1 MFENS
6 KLRRFK
12 VVKIIECFCIDI
24 DATKTAQLLGLNRKT
39 INRYFLAFRT
49 LIHAHQCSEKDQF
62 VGVIEVDESFF
73 GPARLRGRPGPRKRG
88 RGTLKQPVFGI
99 YERHG
104 KVYTEL
110 VTDCSAK
117 TLQAIIR
124 GRVSPEC
131 VVHSDYWKG
140 YDGLVDVGY
149 DKHFRINKSKHF
161 ASKGVH
167 INGIEAFWSFTKR
180 RLTKFNGVKK
190 NFELHLKEC
199 EWRYNKSTGQLVKE
213 LRTLITKNKN
223 LMV

>member
-6 KLRRFK
+6 KLSRFK
-12 VVKIIECFCIDI
+12 VSKIIDCFCIDI

-39 INRYFLAFRT
+39 INRYYLAFRR
-49 LIHAHQCSEKDQF
+49 LIYTQQCAEKEQF
-62 VGVIEVDESFF
+62 VGIIEVDESFF
-73 GPARLRGRPGPRKRG
+73 GPTRLRGRPGPRKRG

-99 YERHG
+99 YERNG
-104 KVYTEL
+104 RVYTEL
-110 VTDCSAK
+110 ITDCSAH

-124 GRVSPEC
+124 GRVSPES
-131 VVHSDYWKG
+131 VIHSDGWKG

-167 INGIEAFWSFTKR
+167 VNGIEAFWSFTKR
-180 RLTKFNGVKK
+180 RLAKFNGVKK
-190 NFELHLKEC
+190 NFKFHLKEC
-199 EWRYNKSTGQLVKE
+199 EWRYSKSTGQLVKE
-213 LRTLITKNKN
+213 LRTLITKNKK

>member
-6 KLRRFK
+6 KLSRFK
-12 VVKIIECFCIDI
+12 VAKIIDCFCIDI

-39 INRYFLAFRT
+39 INRYFLAFRK
-49 LIHAHQCSEKDQF
+49 LISEHQFAEKAQF

-73 GPARLRGRPGPRKRG
+73 GPTRLRGRPGPRKRG

-99 YERHG
+99 YEREG
-104 KVYTEL
+104 RVYTEL
-110 VTDCSAK
+110 VTDCSAQ

-124 GRVSPEC
+124 GRISPES
-131 VVHSDYWKG
+131 VIHSDGWKG

-180 RLTKFNGVKK
+180 RLSKFNGVKK

-199 EWRYNKSTGQLVKE
+199 EWRYNKSTGQIVKE